1 MITCSNCG
9 FENASDSRF
18 CANCGASLLAGG
30 RAGESVSGT
39 PTGPSSGP
47 SAPVRDPS
55 QLPPTS
61 PDWRMSDA
69 GPLPP
74 PPRRPMWLWFILGA
88 LGLCLLICV
97 GFYIW
102 TQTLGQEFVAGFLA
116 TAESAMTATAEAT
129 NPSAVAS
136 PGGDTLFSGSAS
148 GTPAA
153 DSSPVAGGALST
165 PLAGGTPEAAPR
177 TLFGGTPAS
186 N

>member
-9 FENASDSRF
+9 FENSSDSRF

-30 RAGESVSGT
+30 RAGESLGGSS
-39 PTGPSSGP
+39 TGPT
-47 SAPVRDPS
+47 APVQDPS

-61 PDWRMSDA
+61 PEWRMSDP

-102 TQTLGQEFVAGFLA
+102 TQTLGQEFVEGFLA
-116 TAESAMTATAEAT
+116 TAESALTATAEAA
-129 NPSAVAS
+129 NPGAVAS
-136 PGGDTLFSGSAS
+136 PAGEAVSGAGAGS
-148 GTPAA
+148 T
-153 DSSPVAGGALST
+153 PVAGGSPVGGGAVST
-165 PLAGGTPEAAPR
+165 PLAGGTPETGAR
-177 TLFGGTPAS
+177 SLFGGTPAS
-186 N
+186 D